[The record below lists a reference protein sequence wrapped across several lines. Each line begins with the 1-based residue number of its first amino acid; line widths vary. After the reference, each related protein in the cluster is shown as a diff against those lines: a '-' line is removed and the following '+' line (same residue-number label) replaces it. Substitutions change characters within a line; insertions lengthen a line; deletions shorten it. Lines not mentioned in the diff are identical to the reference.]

1 MSDYTTKSFGS
12 SVLVWPT
19 TNGPRDYVYGLCM
32 SRSNKF
38 TRTPYLRAVG
48 FTSGG
53 SVVRRMPITAVF
65 RMNIMNLAPIN
76 IHPIVDDK
84 SGFAAYGLNIL
95 GSTIDETALS
105 ALPSVSVEYTG
116 QSLNKSVRNAVAW
129 FNIGNSILYVMPST
143 LTTNKLKGPLYDRF
157 DSYFHVRNGCG
168 LVSSSGTRVASVDGK
183 FPFYTMDSHWAD
195 AANFPGRTDILVRP
209 SIFAVVHCVNCVPT
223 GVGMTRIRSRV
234 NPINSTSTYPVPE
247 LKQNSNNEVQFFI
260 KDTNAAGYSSGFE
273 AVEIDTDGIT
283 RVKEIWMNATSPN
296 EKVYFVWCS
305 PGFSETIEADAYLY
319 SFYSAPY
326 VGVTPTAVA
335 GQTATARILQ
345 YGVEFN
351 F

>member
-32 SRSNKF
+32 SRSSKF

-95 GSTIDETALS
+95 GSTIDETVLS
-105 ALPSVSVEYTG
+105 ALPSVFAESTG
-116 QSLNKSVRNAVAW
+116 QIWNKSVSNAVAW
-129 FNIGNSILYVMPST
+129 FNADNSILYVMPST

-157 DSYFHVRNGCG
+157 DSYFHVRNGYG
-168 LVSSSGTRVASVDGK
+168 LVSSSGTRIASVDGK

-223 GVGMTRIRSRV
+223 GVGMTHIRSRV

>member
-1 MSDYTTKSFGS
+1 MSDYTTKNFGS

-38 TRTPYLRAVG
+38 MRTPFLRTVG

-65 RMNIMNLAPIN
+65 RMNIFNLDPIN
-76 IHPIVDDK
+76 IHPTVDDK
-84 SGFAAYGLNIL
+84 SGFVAYGLNIL

-105 ALPSVSVEYTG
+105 ALPSVSAESTG
-116 QSLNKSVRNAVAW
+116 QGWNKSVSNAVGW
-129 FNIGNSILYVMPST
+129 FNAGNSILYVMPST
-143 LTTNKLKGPLYDRF
+143 LTKNKLKGPLYDRF
-157 DSYFHVRNGCG
+157 DSYFHVRNGYG
-168 LVSSSGTRVASVDGK
+168 LASSSGTRIASVDGK
-183 FPFYTMDSHWAD
+183 FPFYVMDGGWDSPT
-195 AANFPGRTDILVRP
+195 NFPGRTDILVRP
-209 SIFAVVHCVNCVPT
+209 SIFAVVHCVNCVPV
-223 GVGMTRIRSRV
+223 GVGLTHLVSRV
-234 NPINSTSTYPVPE
+234 NPINSTSIYSVPE
-247 LKQNSNNEVQFFI
+247 LKPSSNNEVQFFI
-260 KDTNAAGYSSGFE
+260 KDTNAAGYSSGFDT
-273 AVEIDTDGIT
+273 VETDTDGIT
-283 RVKEIWMNATSPN
+283 RVKEIWMNATSPR

-305 PGFSETIEADAYLY
+305 PGFSQSVDPNASLY

>member
-1 MSDYTTKSFGS
+1 MSDYTTKNFGN

-32 SRSNKF
+32 SRTSKF
-38 TRTPYLRAVG
+38 SRTPFLRAVG

-65 RMNIMNLAPIN
+65 RMNIMNFTPIN
-76 IHPIVDDK
+76 IHPVVD
-84 SGFAAYGLNIL
+84 SVWGFAAYGLNIL
-95 GSTIDETALS
+95 GSSLDETTLS
-105 ALPSVSVEYTG
+105 ALPSVSAESTG
-116 QSLNKSVRNAVAW
+116 QAWNKSVSNAVAW
-129 FNIGNSILYVMPST
+129 FNSNQSILYMMPST
-143 LTTNKLKGPLYDRF
+143 LTTNKLKGPVYNSF
-157 DSYFHVRNGCG
+157 DSYFHVRNGYG
-168 LVSSSGTRVASVDGK
+168 LVSTSGSRIASVDGK

-209 SIFAVVHCVNCVPT
+209 SVFAIVHCVRCVPA
-223 GVGMTRIRSRV
+223 GVGVTRIRSRV

-247 LKQNSNNEVQFFI
+247 LKINSDAEVLFFI
-260 KDTNAAGYSSGFE
+260 KDTNAAGFSSSFD
-273 AVEIDTDGIT
+273 AVEVNTDGIT
-283 RVKEIWMNATSPN
+283 RVKELWSNPSDSN
-296 EKVYFVWCS
+296 EKVYFVWRS
-305 PGFSETIEADAYLY
+305 PGFSETIEASDSLY

-326 VGVTPTAVA
+326 VGVTPTATA